1 MNLAHVL
8 SDSVLALTSLTVFWY
23 FFARV
28 PFYNR
33 LLWGFFLLPVA
44 LAASVGVVVFAGY
57 EPAQPLH
64 RSLELLAGTL
74 GAVCIVVGTWQLIN
88 RTTIKPVGL
97 AITLIIGLFLFL
109 IVLLPDVRVFAPV
122 VSAMGILVAMLLGV
136 FGMLRR
142 DRRAMWLVVAFLLL
156 AVATKNPSFLPLDQL
171 DFYHYTLSLALL
183 ALGKG
188 VREPG

>member
-28 PFYNR
+28 PVYNR
-33 LLWGFFLLPVA
+33 MLWGFFLLPVA
-44 LAASVGVVVFAGY
+44 LAALIGVVVFAGY

-74 GAVCIVVGTWQLIN
+74 GAVCVVVGTWQLIN
-88 RTTIKPVGL
+88 RATIKPISL
-97 AITLIIGLFLFL
+97 AITLVVGLVLFV
-109 IVLLPDVRVFAPV
+109 IMLLPEIRVFAPV
-122 VSAMGILVAMLLGV
+122 VSSLAILVAMLLAV
-136 FGMLRR
+136 WGMFRR
-142 DRRAMWLVVAFLLL
+142 DRRAMWLVVAFLGM
-156 AVATKNPSFLPLDQL
+156 AVATKNPSFLPFDQL
-171 DFYHYTLSLALL
+171 DFYHYTVSLSLM

-188 VREPG
+188 VQGSE

>member
-44 LAASVGVVVFAGY
+44 LAALVGVVVFAGY
-57 EPAQPLH
+57 EPARPLH
-64 RSLELLAGTL
+64 RSLELLTATL
-74 GAVCIVVGTWQLIN
+74 GAVCVVVGTWQLISQ
-88 RTTIKPVGL
+88 TTIKPVGL
-97 AITLIIGLFLFL
+97 SITLIVGLFLFVV
-109 IVLLPDVRVFAPV
+109 VLLPDVRVFAPV
-122 VSAMGILVAMLLGV
+122 VSAMAILVAMLLAV
-136 FGMLRR
+136 WGMLRR
-142 DRRAMWLVVAFLLL
+142 DRRAVWLVMAFLLL

-171 DFYHYTLSLALL
+171 DFYHYTVSLALL
-183 ALGKG
+183 SLGKG
-188 VREPG
+188 VQGQG